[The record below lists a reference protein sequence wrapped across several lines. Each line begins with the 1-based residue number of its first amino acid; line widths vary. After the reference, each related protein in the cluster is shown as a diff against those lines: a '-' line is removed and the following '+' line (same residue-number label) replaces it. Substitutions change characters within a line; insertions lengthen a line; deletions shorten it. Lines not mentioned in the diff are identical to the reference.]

1 MMDEN
6 DGIRA
11 LKLTLIIT
19 FIAGFIYS
27 DIYSFA
33 QDKNFILIMFILL
46 CGLVGFNLINL
57 FRSFSR
63 DTTRYVAISGAI
75 LFSFFIILDFNR
87 LIYLKILMLMIG
99 IQLSICHIQYI

>member
-19 FIAGFIYS
+19 FIAGFIGYS

-33 QDKNFILIMFILL
+33 QDK
-46 CGLVGFNLINL
+46 
-57 FRSFSR
+57 
-63 DTTRYVAISGAI
+63 
-75 LFSFFIILDFNR
+75 
-87 LIYLKILMLMIG
+87 KILNVSIFIG
-99 IQLSICHIQYI
+99 HKIKFNFFKIP